1 MKYKNYLYKKPKTSK
16 LAWHD
21 VIIISVDEI
30 KIYATGNTKSIFT
43 VQELNGDTKRQCVYW
58 SDKKLNVG
66 DVLQIQGWKKE
77 DVFVITSLLR
87 RERAK

>member
-1 MKYKNYLYKKPKTSK
+1 MRYRNFLYKKPKTSK
-16 LAWHD
+16 LPWHD
-21 VIIISVDEI
+21 VIIISVDEV

-43 VQELNGDTKRQCVYW
+43 VQELNGDTKRQCVHW
-58 SDKKLNVG
+58 SGTKLNVG